1 MTLYLSVSPD
11 PAGLAERAVDVLEV
25 LGGKAIEKYGRFLLS
40 LAGGSTPRSVYAL
53 WAEKTQLDWSK
64 VVLVFGD
71 ERCVPP
77 DHEQSNYRMVAE
89 SLLAGLSTQ
98 PTIVRMEGEAED
110 PVQAARNYD
119 YALHELLGKDGFMH
133 VALLGVGGDGH
144 TASLFPR
151 SAALREGAAWCASG
165 PAPDGAMQRLT
176 LTIPALRNT
185 RKLMFLATGAEK
197 ADVMRRVLEGPLDPE
212 SLPAQFFLRDERLNV
227 NLLLDEAAAAKLSR
241 RE

>member
-1 MTLYLSVSPD
+1 MTLYISVSPD
-11 PAGLAERAVDVLEV
+11 PAGLAERSVDVLEV
-25 LGGKAIEKYGRFLLS
+25 LGGKAIAQYGRFVLS
-40 LAGGSTPRSVYAL
+40 LAGGSTPRAVYAL

-77 DHEQSNYRMVAE
+77 DHEQSNYNMVAE
-89 SLLAGLSTQ
+89 SLLAGLATQ

-119 YALHELLGKDGFMH
+119 YALHELLGSDGFMH
-133 VALLGVGGDGH
+133 VALLGIGGDGH

-151 SAALREGAAWCASG
+151 AAALNEGAAWCAST
-165 PAPDGAMQRLT
+165 PAPDGSMQRLT
-176 LTIPALRNT
+176 LTVPALRNT
-185 RKLMFLATGAEK
+185 RKLMFIATGADK
-197 ADVMRRVLEGPLDPE
+197 ADVLRRVLEGPLEPE
-212 SLPAQFFLRDERLNV
+212 ALPAQFFLRDERLNV
-227 NLLLDEAAAAKLSR
+227 NLLLDEAAAAKLNR